1 MTKIGWLLG
10 MVLAAAHAKEPDPRT
25 EIIVQ
30 LYNYAKAPKKEVRQ
44 AEVTVGWLFQKA
56 GIHVHWVECPPL
68 DLARGA
74 DQVCQQAAD
83 PRLFVLSI
91 INWDS
96 PRGSDSVL
104 GFALLQGEANHAAA
118 VYPRIK
124 AVAENNPARQDCG
137 LLGSVLA
144 HELGHLVFR
153 STQHG
158 EGIMRP
164 RWISGDYQ
172 LMTHRRLVFT
182 HEQARMLRKMLDL
195 RIEQF
200 ELSSRQIAL
209 STVESKGNDERLES
223 AER

>member
-10 MVLAAAHAKEPDPRT
+10 LVLAAQAKEPDSRT
-25 EIIVQ
+25 EITVQ

-56 GIHVHWVECPPL
+56 GIDVRWVECPQP

-104 GFALLQGEANHAAA
+104 GFALLQGEANHAAV

-124 AVAENNPARQDCG
+124 AVVEENGVSQDCDLAG
-137 LLGSVLA
+137 NALA
-144 HELGHLVFR
+144 HELAHLVFR

-158 EGIMRP
+158 EGIMQTAWAR
-164 RWISGDYQ
+164 GDYRLMAQRQ
-172 LMTHRRLVFT
+172 LSFT
-182 HEQARMLRKMLDL
+182 REQGRMLRKMLGL
-195 RIEQF
+195 RIQQF
-200 ELSSRQIAL
+200 ELSSHQIAL
-209 STVESKGNDERLES
+209 STLES
-223 AER
+223 RTNEERRESLDR